1 MGNCKSANTIDI
13 SCNHNK
19 PHIAICLGQACT
31 RDEGDRRLCEECLVD
46 HMCND
51 RITIDDAIK
60 FDSYGIQEIVEK
72 FDRDQNSPNA
82 TGGLTQTLANFK
94 NNFFESFKSYQGYY
108 DVYLNQYL
116 LQGIPDAEVFGEA
129 ASQIVEAFE
138 KNDLGYIQ
146 KQGCQ
151 ILLNT
156 YNNPQLIKQIISNLD
171 SASRKISIYQNQV
184 EQKIKRLQDSFFKE
198 LISLP
203 YNVSKQFN
211 DSILN
216 VDPRTYSYEFSA
228 YLTTVDTNRTSGSLI
243 QLNCYDHNQK
253 IQVICCDR
261 CPNKDNRLC
270 GQCLITHKCNAG
282 QRIKLKSFSQDQAAI
297 IEAAMK
303 YQKKKQEIQDA
314 KSKVKSIFEEFMRQ
328 AIKEIELL
336 GQNSKRM
343 MCESQLDG
351 IDSQI
356 KLELPAYVNKLKLV
370 HIIILLVVFANRSMV
385 SLDQRGVAIIA
396 YLIRHPEIK
405 NQLNSF
411 DATNNAVQY
420 LTKLVIYLEDV
431 SKRFLQ
437 NISQIED
444 IATMEKKPSQNLES
458 SLIQTTNIVANYGA
472 TINPMGMNQSL
483 QRQPSNNLNFQTDQS
498 FENKIDGC
506 AIIRVLKDFGEDQD
520 NFVSDIIFFQNH
532 LIVSTVDG
540 LIVIYQGIGENRIG
554 EYQFEGKCTSICG
567 FIYKGK
573 LAIAVCIGNF
583 EEQNIGIVTFDK
595 SISFQG
601 QLQGHTDPILMVKQ
615 LIKPDYLV
623 SCSGDHSIK
632 IWDTSS
638 NGVLENIKAKTI
650 NNHKMA
656 VRDVILINNNQLV
669 SGSFDETIQI
679 YDLKSDRIIY
689 AIQCEDWIYCLQNIT
704 EKAFA
709 AGTGSGDIRIISTS
723 NYNEMLRVRIAPNY
737 IKSILVFQNPNYL
750 FLSCKNRDNYII
762 RIQEYKQIDYITKT
776 EEVDFVPEGI
786 CIVDNYIIYGEAN
799 TVKIKYVS

>member
-1 MGNCKSANTIDI
+1 MGNCQSSNTVDVL
-13 SCNHNK
+13 CNHNK
-19 PHIAICLGQACT
+19 PHIAICLGKICT

-82 TGGLTQTLANFK
+82 IGGLTQTLANFK

-108 DVYLNQYL
+108 DIYLNQYL

-138 KNDLGYIQ
+138 KNDFGYIQ

-156 YNNPQLIKQIISNLD
+156 YNNQSLIKQIVGNLD
-171 SASRKISIYQNQV
+171 SASKKISIYQSQV
-184 EQKIKRLQDSFFKE
+184 EQKLRKLQDLFFKE
-198 LISLP
+198 LIQLP
-203 YNVSKQFN
+203 QNTNKQNN

-216 VDPRTYSYEFSA
+216 IDPKTYSYEFSA
-228 YLTTVDTNRTSGSLI
+228 YLASVDANRTSCQLI
-243 QLNCYDHNQK
+243 SLNCSDHNQK

-261 CPNKDNRLC
+261 CPNKDIRLC

-282 QRIKLKSFSQDQAAI
+282 QRIKLKSFGQDQAPI

-314 KSKVKSIFEEFMRQ
+314 KIKVKAIFEDIMRQ
-328 AIKEIELL
+328 SIKEIELL
-336 GQNSKRM
+336 GQNCKRIM
-343 MCESQLDG
+343 SESQLDG

-356 KLELPAYVNKLKLV
+356 KQELPVYINKLKQV
-370 HIIILLVVFANRSMV
+370 HIYIYQCMV

-396 YLIRHPEIK
+396 YLIQHPEIK
-405 NQLNSF
+405 NQLVAF
-411 DATNNAVQY
+411 DASINTVQF
-420 LTKLVIYLEDV
+420 LNKLVIQLEDV

-437 NISQIED
+437 NVSQVED
-444 IATMEKKPSQNLES
+444 IATFEKKPSQNMES
-458 SLIQTTNIVANYGA
+458 SQANPTNVIANYGS
-472 TINPMGMNQSL
+472 THQGMNQSL
-483 QRQPSNNLNFQTDQS
+483 QRQPSANLNFKTDQS
-498 FENKIDGC
+498 FENKLDSC
-506 AIIRVLKDFGEDQD
+506 PIIRVLKDFGDDQD
-520 NFVSDIIFFQNH
+520 NYVSDIIFFQNH
-532 LIVSTVDG
+532 LIVSSVEG
-540 LIVIYQGIGENRIG
+540 QIVIYQGIGENKIG
-554 EYQFEGKCTSICG
+554 EYQFEGKCNSICG
-567 FIYKGK
+567 FIYQGK
-573 LAIAVCIGNF
+573 LAIAACIGNF
-583 EEQNIGIVTFDK
+583 EEQNIGIVTFENT
-595 SISFQG
+595 ISLQG
-601 QLQGHTDPILMVKQ
+601 QLQGHTDPILMIKQ
-615 LIKPDYLV
+615 LIKPEYLV
-623 SCSGDHSIK
+623 SCSGDHTVK

-638 NGVLENIKAKTI
+638 SGLLENIKAKTI

-679 YDLKSDRIIY
+679 YDIKSDRIIY

-704 EKAFA
+704 DKAFA
-709 AGTGSGDIRIISTS
+709 AGTGSGDVRIISTS
-723 NYNEMLRVRIAPNY
+723 NYSEMYRIRIAPQY
-737 IKSILVFQNPNYL
+737 IKSIMVFSNPNYL

-762 RIQEYKQIDYITKT
+762 RIQEYRQIDYITKT
-776 EEVDFVPEGI
+776 EEFDFVPEGI
-786 CIVDNYIIYGEAN
+786 CIIDNYIIYGEAN
-799 TVKIKYVS
+799 SVKIKHAS

>member
-1 MGNCKSANTIDI
+1 
-13 SCNHNK
+13 
-19 PHIAICLGQACT
+19 
-31 RDEGDRRLCEECLVD
+31 
-46 HMCND
+46 
-51 RITIDDAIK
+51 
-60 FDSYGIQEIVEK
+60 
-72 FDRDQNSPNA
+72 
-82 TGGLTQTLANFK
+82 
-94 NNFFESFKSYQGYY
+94 
-108 DVYLNQYL
+108 
-116 LQGIPDAEVFGEA
+116 
-129 ASQIVEAFE
+129 
-138 KNDLGYIQ
+138 
-146 KQGCQ
+146 
-151 ILLNT
+151 
-156 YNNPQLIKQIISNLD
+156 
-171 SASRKISIYQNQV
+171 
-184 EQKIKRLQDSFFKE
+184 
-198 LISLP
+198 
-203 YNVSKQFN
+203 
-211 DSILN
+211 
-216 VDPRTYSYEFSA
+216 
-228 YLTTVDTNRTSGSLI
+228 
-243 QLNCYDHNQK
+243 
-253 IQVICCDR
+253 
-261 CPNKDNRLC
+261 
-270 GQCLITHKCNAG
+270 
-282 QRIKLKSFSQDQAAI
+282 
-297 IEAAMK
+297 
-303 YQKKKQEIQDA
+303 
-314 KSKVKSIFEEFMRQ
+314 
-328 AIKEIELL
+328 
-336 GQNSKRM
+336 
-343 MCESQLDG
+343 
-351 IDSQI
+351 
-356 KLELPAYVNKLKLV
+356 
-370 HIIILLVVFANRSMV
+370 
-385 SLDQRGVAIIA
+385 
-396 YLIRHPEIK
+396 
-405 NQLNSF
+405 
-411 DATNNAVQY
+411 
-420 LTKLVIYLEDV
+420 
-431 SKRFLQ
+431 
-437 NISQIED
+437 
-444 IATMEKKPSQNLES
+444 MEKKPSQNLES

-498 FENKIDGC
+498 FENKLDGC

-540 LIVIYQGIGENRIG
+540 LIVIYQGIGENKIG

-595 SISFQG
+595 SISLQG

-737 IKSILVFQNPNYL
+737 IKSIMVFQNPNYL

>member
-1 MGNCKSANTIDI
+1 MGSCQSSNTVDVQ
-13 SCNHNK
+13 CNHNR
-19 PHIAICLGQACT
+19 PHIAICLGKACT

-60 FDSYGIQEIVEK
+60 FDSYGIQEIVDK

-108 DVYLNQYL
+108 DIYLNQYL
-116 LQGIPDAEVFGEA
+116 LQGMPDAELFGDA

-156 YNNPQLIKQIISNLD
+156 YNNPSLIKQIVGNLD
-171 SASRKISIYQNQV
+171 QASKKISIYQSQV
-184 EQKIKRLQDSFFKE
+184 EQKMRRLQDSFFKE
-198 LISLP
+198 LLSLP
-203 YNVSKQFN
+203 YNTAKSFN
-211 DSILN
+211 GSILSI
-216 VDPRTYSYEFSA
+216 DPKTYSYEFSA

-243 QLNCYDHNQK
+243 SLNCTDHNQK

-261 CPNKDNRLC
+261 CPNKDVRLC

-282 QRIKLKSFSQDQAAI
+282 QRIKLKSFGQDQAAI

-314 KSKVKSIFEEFMRQ
+314 KSKVKALFEDLMRQ
-328 AIKEIELL
+328 SIKEIELL

-343 MCESQLDG
+343 MLDSQLDG

-356 KLELPAYVNKLKLV
+356 KQELPAYVNKLKLV
-370 HIIILLVVFANRSMV
+370 HIDILLVVFANRSMV

-396 YLIRHPEIK
+396 YLIQHPEIK
-405 NQLNSF
+405 NQLVAF
-411 DATNNAVQY
+411 DASSNAVQF
-420 LTKLVIYLEDV
+420 LNKLVVQLEDV

-437 NISQIED
+437 SVSQVED
-444 IATMEKKPSQNLES
+444 IATFEKKPSQNLES
-458 SLIQTTNIVANYGA
+458 SQIFTTNIVANYGA
-472 TINPMGMNQSL
+472 TITPLGLNQSL
-483 QRQPSNNLNFQTDQS
+483 QRQPSANLNFKTDQS
-498 FENKIDGC
+498 FENKIDAC
-506 AIIRVLKDFGEDQD
+506 PVIKVLKDFGEDQD
-520 NFVSDIIFFQNH
+520 NYVSDIIFYQNH

-540 LIVIYQGIGENRIG
+540 LIVIYKGIGDNKIG

-567 FIYKGK
+567 FVYQGK
-573 LAIAVCIGNF
+573 LAVAACIGNF
-583 EEQNIGIVTFDK
+583 EEQIIGIVTFEK
-595 SISFQG
+595 TISFQG
-601 QLQGHTDPILMVKQ
+601 QLQGHSDPILMIKQ
-615 LIKPDYLV
+615 LIKPEYLV
-623 SCSGDHSIK
+623 SCSGDHSVK

-638 NGVLENIKAKTI
+638 SGLLDSIKAKTI

-656 VRDVILINNNQLV
+656 VRDVILINSNQLV

-709 AGTGSGDIRIISTS
+709 AGTGSGDVRIISTS
-723 NYNEMLRVRIAPNY
+723 NYSEMQRVRIAPNY
-737 IKSILVFQNPNYL
+737 IKSIMVFSNPNYM

-762 RIQEYKQIDYITKT
+762 RIQEYRQIDYITKT
-776 EEVDFVPEGI
+776 DEVDFVPEGI
-786 CIVDNYIIYGEAN
+786 CVIDNYILYGEAN
-799 TVKIKYVS
+799 SVKIKYAS